1 MQYFIVDSIME
12 AEYIAAWETVKEVSL
27 PWLFLMELDAIPL
40 TLDSIT
46 HSCDI
51 SRMVVNA

>member
-27 PWLFLMELDAIPL
+27 PWLVLMELDAIPL